1 MGFGERGFVPVQA
14 RMTLAFEGWA
24 FRLGDFVV
32 RVGRAQLRPREEFKG
47 VMAEVEYAPL
57 VNLDVAAAAMAVCA
71 TPHQRTLESCIF
83 SV

>member
-1 MGFGERGFVPVQA
+1 
-14 RMTLAFEGWA
+14 MTLAFEGWA

-57 VNLDVAAAAMAVCA
+57 VNLDVAGAALAVRCNP
-71 TPHQRTLESCIF
+71 TRKPYQRTLSRNPECLSTAAGC
-83 SV
+83 